1 RNGLNNCSNDVLI
14 PLIEVF
20 DTDLCHSQ
28 LCLCLVDER
37 KNCSAEYKILT
48 CLLHQ
53 SIVLQKCE
61 CICVCVCVCV
71 RVRVCGVCL
80 VSAIEGN
87 VPAIYCYQCVLSR
100 SFLSQLS

>member
-61 CICVCVCVCV
+61 CICVCMCVCVCV
-71 RVRVCGVCL
+71 VVCVYVFGVGMVARDTYSVCL
-80 VSAIEGN
+80 WYRA
-87 VPAIYCYQCVLSR
+87 CV
-100 SFLSQLS
+100 FDV